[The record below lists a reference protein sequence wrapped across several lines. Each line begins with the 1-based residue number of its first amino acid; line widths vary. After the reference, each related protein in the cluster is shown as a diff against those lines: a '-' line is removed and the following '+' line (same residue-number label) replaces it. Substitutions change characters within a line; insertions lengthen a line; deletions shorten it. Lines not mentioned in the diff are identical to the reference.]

1 MEKQSEYRVMRADD
15 FVAESLETE
24 ANRMPPGSKDQADL
38 LRLHAKRLRESGATK
53 LISVKEVTSY
63 T

>member
-1 MEKQSEYRVMRADD
+1 MRADD